1 MRVTTSRADFNLKD
15 TKCRLLIHCLLWSD
29 GNEQDQSRK
38 KRSDFQPL
46 FGDIA
51 CSNFVLAFSAISATF
66 PIDVINLIY
75 NFYFKLFLSW
85 PIWSNTTQS
94 TKVILHLLVKAI
106 LCHLCYEPALCH
118 HLCHTSQSLTSCTP
132 QDRVI
137 AAQSSLQH
145 QNITWNC
152 NSPKKNPHS
161 GAHLAGTIFFL
172 LFLFFKFY
180 WYNWT
185 FFSNQGE
192 WWYETVLPIQ
202 EPQLPFSLLYYQN
215 QSLFLPM
222 PEMKQCKINCF
233 LSWEQMWQCESL

>member
-145 QNITWNC
+145 QNITW
-152 NSPKKNPHS
+152 SFTKKTHTHEHILLVQYFFS
-161 GAHLAGTIFFL
+161 SSFLLILLIQLKIFF
-172 LFLFFKFY
+172 
-180 WYNWT
+180 N
-185 FFSNQGE
+185 
-192 WWYETVLPIQ
+192 
-202 EPQLPFSLLYYQN
+202 
-215 QSLFLPM
+215 
-222 PEMKQCKINCF
+222 F
-233 LSWEQMWQCESL
+233 LSLSLILNP